1 MQYPESTEQ
10 KPVLMRLYGGNGRTV
25 SLDTC
30 KSCMQS
36 APYLHGDEE
45 VVGVFGPY
53 GMHPGGG
60 VNPPYSPAFPVEWEA
75 EIRTVEVV
83 TQVDSDKVARL
94 LSTTPFEQVN
104 DRISFRF
111 MCSPGHTLSLYQG
124 RMFDLMVTVPVR
136 YQGLFTNTHIY
147 MYCSDPMGLAA
158 GRELF
163 GYTKKD
169 CDYEFHEATDGSV
182 TGSVARRSIPLASFA
197 FTPDP
202 AAPSVRLADAPEQ
215 PAGELHVRRVPHP
228 EKVGTAYSDVVYR
241 NTPID
246 YSEPVVGD
254 VSMTLYPSEFDPLAA
269 LEPKVLGAHFMV
281 TTVFGGGFAVEDR
294 RLIERLVP

>member
-1 MQYPESTEQ
+1 M
-10 KPVLMRLYGGNGRTV
+10 G
-25 SLDTC
+25 LDTPEF
-30 KSCMQS
+30 CMQS
-36 APYLHGDEE
+36 ASYLNGVKE
-45 VVGVFGPY
+45 VVAVFGPY
-53 GMHPGGG
+53 EMHPGGG
-60 VNPPYSPAFPVEWEA
+60 VNPPYAPAFPVEWEA
-75 EIRTVEVV
+75 EIHTVEVV
-83 TQVDSDKVARL
+83 TRVEWDAVARL

-104 DRISFRF
+104 DRVSFRF
-111 MCSPGHTLSLYQG
+111 MCSPGHTLSLHRG

-169 CDYEFHEATDGSV
+169 CDYEFHEAGDGSI

-202 AAPSVRLADAPEQ
+202 AAPQVQLTNEPEQ

-228 EKVGTAYSDVVYR
+228 EKVGTAYADVVYR
-241 NTPID
+241 RTPID
-246 YSEPVVGD
+246 YCAPVAGD
-254 VSMTLYPSEFDPLAA
+254 VSMTLHPCEFDPLAD
-269 LEPKVLGAHFMV
+269 LRPEVLGAHFMV

-294 RLIERLVP
+294 RLVEQLVP